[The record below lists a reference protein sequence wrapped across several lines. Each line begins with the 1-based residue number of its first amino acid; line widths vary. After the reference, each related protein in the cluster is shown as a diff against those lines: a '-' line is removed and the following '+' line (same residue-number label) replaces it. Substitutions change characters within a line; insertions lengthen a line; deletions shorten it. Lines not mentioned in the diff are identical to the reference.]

1 MNGST
6 TRKLAAGG
14 IAALA
19 VAGGGAAFAATQD
32 SPQASSQAALAD
44 AARQLGVSEEKLD
57 DALRTALENR
67 VDEAVSAGRLTE
79 DEGERLK
86 DAIESGDV
94 PVLGVPMGGQAHGLP
109 GRHLDAAASYLG
121 LTADDL
127 RAELEAGETLADVA
141 QAEDKPVDGL
151 VDALVADERT
161 ELDQAVED
169 GRLTEAQADEL
180 LAGAEERMTD
190 LVNGDLPGP
199 PDGRFD
205 PGGPP
210 PGSGSQDGSSGTAFD
225 TAAY

>member
-151 VDALVADERT
+151 LDALVADERA

-169 GRLTEAQADEL
+169 GRLTQAQADEL

-190 LVNGDLPGP
+190 LVNGELPGP
-199 PDGRFD
+199 PDGRFG

-210 PGSGSQDGSSGTAFD
+210 PGSDSQGGSSGTAFD
-225 TAAY
+225 TAA

>member
-1 MNGST
+1 
-6 TRKLAAGG
+6 
-14 IAALA
+14 

-190 LVNGDLPGP
+190 LVNGELPGP
-199 PDGRFD
+199 PDGRFG

-210 PGSGSQDGSSGTAFD
+210 PGSDSQGGSSGTAFD
-225 TAAY
+225 TAA

>member
-169 GRLTEAQADEL
+169 GRLTQAQADEL

-190 LVNGDLPGP
+190 LVNGELPGP
-199 PDGRFD
+199 PDGRFG

-210 PGSGSQDGSSGTAFD
+210 PGSDSQGGSSGTAFD
-225 TAAY
+225 TAA